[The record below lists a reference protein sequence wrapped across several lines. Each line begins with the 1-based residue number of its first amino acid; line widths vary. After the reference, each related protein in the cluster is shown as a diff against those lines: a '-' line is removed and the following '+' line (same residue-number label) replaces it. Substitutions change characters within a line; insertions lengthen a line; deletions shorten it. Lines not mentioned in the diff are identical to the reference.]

1 MPNKPISSRSIA
13 ASNRRR
19 GTLHNVTEFPKE
31 SGAEAWDAGPTI
43 IFELNDQRFEVGWN
57 VTELNHKPAEVVPI
71 SKQRQRT
78 GRSRSRKSE
87 RRKQ

>member
-1 MPNKPISSRSIA
+1 M
-13 ASNRRR
+13 
-19 GTLHNVTEFPKE
+19 EFPKA
-31 SGAEAWDAGPTI
+31 SSSEAWDAGPTI
-43 IFELNDQRFEVGWN
+43 IFELDDQCFAAGWN

-71 SKQRQRT
+71 PKQRQPK